1 MLVGWNGSRSSGLP
15 FLRLHRGS
23 PRLGRIE
30 AYEVGQDSA
39 ERVVELV
46 TLLAVASKVL
56 AELIERLQ
64 KARAAQISALAKT
77 AVEQIVSCCA
87 DAASLDYLP
96 SESVEALH
104 ADLVRLGRIL
114 QAEIAGI
121 IKLRWEQLE
130 SGGASQTRH

>member
-1 MLVGWNGSRSSGLP
+1 MR
-15 FLRLHRGS
+15 
-23 PRLGRIE
+23 
-30 AYEVGQDSA
+30 VGQDNP

-56 AELIERLQ
+56 PELIERLQ
-64 KARAAQISALAKT
+64 TARVDQISALASDAKT
-77 AVEQIVSCCA
+77 AVEQIITCCA
-87 DAASLDYLP
+87 DTASLDYLP

-104 ADLVRLGRIL
+104 ADLVRLGQVL

-130 SGGASQTRH
+130 SGGGSQTRH